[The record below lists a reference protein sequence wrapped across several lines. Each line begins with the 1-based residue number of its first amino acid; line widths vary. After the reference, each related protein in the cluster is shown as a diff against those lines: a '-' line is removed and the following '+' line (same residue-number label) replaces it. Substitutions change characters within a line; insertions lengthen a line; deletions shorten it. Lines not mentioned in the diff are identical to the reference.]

1 MTGGAAGGAGA
12 IARCTQVVRGARAL
26 RGAHCVAPALRGVR
40 ALGTARVLLAA
51 CLVLAAAPAAANG
64 SSGGAAW
71 GDSLVGERFVYEV
84 RRGDS
89 LGGIAARHGTGA
101 ALIARDNAIGPR
113 QGLKPGQQLM
123 LETRHIVP
131 QSDGDGIT
139 INVPQRMLFHFEG
152 GALRTAYPVTAG
164 RPDWQTPLGPFTV
177 VNRQTDK
184 PWFVPKSIQEEM
196 RQQGKP
202 VLTRVEPGPDN
213 PLGRHWIGLSMPAIG
228 IHGTN
233 APTSIYALRSHGCVR
248 MHPDAVADLFERVRV
263 GDAGR
268 IVYHPALLAGLP
280 DGRVFVEVHL
290 DAYRRSGKPIEALR
304 ALAAER
310 GIESRIDWLRV
321 AEIVAARD
329 GVAREVTLPDAL
341 PAATPLSTPTA
352 NPTGALAQ

>member
-1 MTGGAAGGAGA
+1 MTGAPSARAGA
-12 IARCTQVVRGARAL
+12 IARS
-26 RGAHCVAPALRGVR
+26 
-40 ALGTARVLLAA
+40 ARVLLAA

-71 GDSLVGERFVYEV
+71 GTQLVGERFVYEV

-89 LGGIAARHGTGA
+89 LGAISARHGTGA

-113 QGLKPGQQLM
+113 QMLKPGQQLM
-123 LETRHIVP
+123 LDNRHIVP
-131 QSDGDGIT
+131 QPEGDGVT
-139 INVPQRMLFHFEG
+139 INVPQRMLFHFEQ

-164 RPDWQTPLGPFTV
+164 RPDWETPLGPFTV
-177 VNRQTDK
+177 INRQQDK
-184 PWFVPKSIQEEM
+184 PWYVPKSIQEEM

-248 MHPDAVADLFERVRV
+248 MHPDDVADLFDRVRV

-268 IVYHPALLAGLP
+268 VVYHPALLAGLP
-280 DGRVFVEVHL
+280 DGRVFVEVHR
-290 DAYRRSGKPIEALR
+290 DAYRKSGDPIDALR

-310 GIESRIDWLRV
+310 GIDARIDWLRV
-321 AEIVAARD
+321 EEAVAARD
-329 GVAREVTLPDAL
+329 GVARDVTLPEEP
-341 PAATPLSTPTA
+341 PAAPPLSTPTA
-352 NPTGALAQ
+352 NPTGAPAQ